1 MRSVKAASKELSDL
15 TGAQHLN
22 ETKKTVTHTLPKATR
37 RYSPYSYGLSH
48 PFLGV
53 GRFSAISLP
62 IQLIFKLSQKLL
74 KTKTLL
80 RAPDGL
86 RDKEIKRWAQYSYE
100 SSQPPSRKT
109 STPQDSHSQVKQV
122 HAKLSSISTISQ
134 SSSYKTPKTKIKTPS
149 TTLLRQVFN
158 VSSFLRFFASSP
170 KVLRRYTPPLFV
182 VRCGDVGKR
191 RGHLAFPS
199 HSKREDCQSSPC
211 FVLRGQADQAFP
223 ERLS

>member
-1 MRSVKAASKELSDL
+1 M
-15 TGAQHLN
+15 
-22 ETKKTVTHTLPKATR
+22 
-37 RYSPYSYGLSH
+37 YSPYSYDLSH

-62 IQLIFKLSQKLL
+62 IQLIFELSQKLL

-100 SSQPPSRKT
+100 SSQPQAARLQLHKT
-109 STPQDSHSQVKQV
+109 LTVKSKQV

-134 SSSYKTPKTKIKTPS
+134 SSIYKTPKTKIKTPS

-158 VSSFLRFFASSP
+158 VSSFLRFFESSP
-170 KVLRRYTPPLFV
+170 KVLRRYTSPLFV
-182 VRCGDVGKR
+182 VRCGDVGKW
-191 RGHLAFPS
+191 RGFLACPGPSKIEDLAAS
-199 HSKREDCQSSPC
+199 HSLVGRALALPW
-211 FVLRGQADQAFP
+211 
-223 ERLS
+223 